1 MAVATPAVKG
11 AVPARVEGK
20 PASHYVGLI
29 LRYTLLIG
37 IGIVLFTPFILAG
50 IGSFKTDSEIIA
62 WPPKF
67 FPAEWLSGN
76 WAKVWNTNL
85 GEGATFPRWL
95 FNTAVLSVGVAVL
108 EVIGCSMA
116 AYAFARMRFKG
127 KDLMFALFLST
138 TMISTQVTL
147 VPSYL
152 VMKTLGWIDTYK
164 ALIVPFLTS
173 PFAIFTMRQ
182 SFMTI
187 PRELEEAARLD
198 GCGRVRFLVQMLL
211 PLCKPVIAA
220 QALFAFM
227 GNWNSYMWPLII
239 TTSKDLRTLQIGL
252 RYFVNQEGGTQWG
265 LFMAAAVLV
274 SVPVIVIYFTVQKQF
289 VEGIATTGLKGT

>member
-1 MAVATPAVKG
+1 MTVQPDIQKVPLWQSQRVRKAVFAFFWYLFLTATALAVMLPFIWMISTSLKGQKEVFTYPPSWLPKEWRWQNYIDAWKGAMFGRYFINSVLIAVAV
-11 AVPARVEGK
+11 
-20 PASHYVGLI
+20 
-29 LRYTLLIG
+29 TLG
-37 IGIVLFTPFILAG
+37 QVVT
-50 IGSFKTDSEIIA
+50 
-62 WPPKF
+62 
-67 FPAEWLSGN
+67 
-76 WAKVWNTNL
+76 
-85 GEGATFPRWL
+85 
-95 FNTAVLSVGVAVL
+95 
-108 EVIGCSMA
+108 CSMA
-116 AYAFARMRFKG
+116 AYAFARMRFRG
-127 KDLMFALFLST
+127 KDLLFALFLST

-152 VMKTLGWIDTYK
+152 VMKTLGWMDSYK

-173 PFAIFTMRQ
+173 PFAIFIMRQ

-227 GNWNSYMWPLII
+227 GNWNSYMWPLIV
-239 TTSKDLRTLQIGL
+239 TTSKELRTLQIGL

-274 SVPVIVIYFTVQKQF
+274 SLPVVVIYFTVQKQF

>member
-1 MAVATPAVKG
+1 MTTREVQQSVPVWQSQRVRKTVFAFFWYLFLTVTALAVMLPFIWMISTSLKGAKEVFTYPPSWLPKDWRWQNYVDAWNGAMFGRYFFNSVFIAVAV
-11 AVPARVEGK
+11 
-20 PASHYVGLI
+20 
-29 LRYTLLIG
+29 TLG
-37 IGIVLFTPFILAG
+37 QVVT
-50 IGSFKTDSEIIA
+50 
-62 WPPKF
+62 
-67 FPAEWLSGN
+67 
-76 WAKVWNTNL
+76 
-85 GEGATFPRWL
+85 
-95 FNTAVLSVGVAVL
+95 
-108 EVIGCSMA
+108 CSMA

-127 KDLMFALFLST
+127 KDLLFALFLST

-152 VMKTLGWIDTYK
+152 VMKTLGWIDSYK

-173 PFAIFTMRQ
+173 PFAIFIMRQ

-211 PLCKPVIAA
+211 PLSKPVIAA

-239 TTSKDLRTLQIGL
+239 TTSKELRTLQIGL

-274 SVPVIVIYFTVQKQF
+274 SVPVIIIYFTVQKQF

>member
-1 MAVATPAVKG
+1 MTTRDNTQSVPIWQSQRVRKTVFAFFWYLFLTVTALAVMLPFIWMISTSLKGAKEVFTYPPSWLPKEWRWQNYIDAWRGAMFGRYFFNSVFVAVAV
-11 AVPARVEGK
+11 
-20 PASHYVGLI
+20 
-29 LRYTLLIG
+29 TLG
-37 IGIVLFTPFILAG
+37 QVVT
-50 IGSFKTDSEIIA
+50 
-62 WPPKF
+62 
-67 FPAEWLSGN
+67 
-76 WAKVWNTNL
+76 
-85 GEGATFPRWL
+85 
-95 FNTAVLSVGVAVL
+95 
-108 EVIGCSMA
+108 CSMA

-127 KDLMFALFLST
+127 KDLLFALFLST

-173 PFAIFTMRQ
+173 PFAIFIMRQ

-211 PLCKPVIAA
+211 PLSKPVIAA

-239 TTSKDLRTLQIGL
+239 TTSKELRTLQIGL

>member
-1 MAVATPAVKG
+1 MTTQQDTQTVPLWQSQRVRKFVFGFFWYLFLTATALAVMLPFIWMISTSLKGQKEVFTYPPTWLPKEWRWQNYIDAWRGAMFSRYFFNSVFVAVAV
-11 AVPARVEGK
+11 
-20 PASHYVGLI
+20 
-29 LRYTLLIG
+29 TLG
-37 IGIVLFTPFILAG
+37 Q
-50 IGSFKTDSEIIA
+50 II
-62 WPPKF
+62 
-67 FPAEWLSGN
+67 
-76 WAKVWNTNL
+76 T
-85 GEGATFPRWL
+85 
-95 FNTAVLSVGVAVL
+95 
-108 EVIGCSMA
+108 CSMA

-127 KDLMFALFLST
+127 KDLVFALFLST

-152 VMKTLGWIDTYK
+152 VMKTLGWLDSYK

-173 PFAIFTMRQ
+173 PFAIFIMRQ

-198 GCGRVRFLVQMLL
+198 GCGRVRFLVQILL
-211 PLCKPVIAA
+211 PLSKPVIAA

-239 TTSKDLRTLQIGL
+239 TTSKELRTLQIGL
-252 RYFVNQEGGTQWG
+252 RYFVSQEGGTQWG

-274 SVPVIVIYFTVQKQF
+274 SLPVIVIYFTVQKQF
-289 VEGIATTGLKGT
+289 VEGIATTGLKGA

>member
-1 MAVATPAVKG
+1 MTSQEGTKSVPPWQSQRVRKTVFAFFWYLFLTVTALAVMLPFIWMISTSLKGAKEVFTYPPSWLPKEWRWQNYIDAWRGAMFGRYFFNSVFVAVAV
-11 AVPARVEGK
+11 
-20 PASHYVGLI
+20 
-29 LRYTLLIG
+29 TLG
-37 IGIVLFTPFILAG
+37 QVVT
-50 IGSFKTDSEIIA
+50 
-62 WPPKF
+62 
-67 FPAEWLSGN
+67 
-76 WAKVWNTNL
+76 
-85 GEGATFPRWL
+85 
-95 FNTAVLSVGVAVL
+95 
-108 EVIGCSMA
+108 CSMA

-127 KDLMFALFLST
+127 KDLLFALFLST

-173 PFAIFTMRQ
+173 PFAIFIMRQ

-211 PLCKPVIAA
+211 PLSKPVIAA

-239 TTSKDLRTLQIGL
+239 TTSKELRTLQIGL

>member
-1 MAVATPAVKG
+1 MTSQAADQPVPPWQSQRVRKIVFSIFWYLFMTAAALAVMLPFIWMVSTSLKGQKEVFTYPPTWLPKEWRWQNYIDAWRGAMFGRYFLNSVFVAVAVT
-11 AVPARVEGK
+11 
-20 PASHYVGLI
+20 VGQVV
-29 LRYTLLIG
+29 T
-37 IGIVLFTPFILAG
+37 
-50 IGSFKTDSEIIA
+50 
-62 WPPKF
+62 
-67 FPAEWLSGN
+67 
-76 WAKVWNTNL
+76 
-85 GEGATFPRWL
+85 
-95 FNTAVLSVGVAVL
+95 
-108 EVIGCSMA
+108 CSMA

-127 KDLMFALFLST
+127 KDLLFALFLST

-152 VMKTLGWIDTYK
+152 VMKTLGWMDSYK

-173 PFAIFTMRQ
+173 PFAIFIMRQ

-198 GCGRVRFLVQMLL
+198 GCGRVRFLVQILL

-239 TTSKDLRTLQIGL
+239 TTSKELRTLQIGL

-274 SVPVIVIYFTVQKQF
+274 SVPVIALYFTVQKQF

>member
-1 MAVATPAVKG
+1 MTTQEGPKTVALWESQRVRKAVFAFFWYLFLTVTALAVM
-11 AVPARVEGK
+11 
-20 PASHYVGLI
+20 L
-29 LRYTLLIG
+29 
-37 IGIVLFTPFILAG
+37 PFIWMISTSLKGQKEVFTYPPSWLPKEWRWQNYIDAWRGAMFGRYFFNSVFVALAV
-50 IGSFKTDSEIIA
+50 T
-62 WPPKF
+62 
-67 FPAEWLSGN
+67 
-76 WAKVWNTNL
+76 
-85 GEGATFPRWL
+85 
-95 FNTAVLSVGVAVL
+95 VGQIVT
-108 EVIGCSMA
+108 CSMA

-152 VMKTLGWIDTYK
+152 VMKTLGWLDSYK

-173 PFAIFTMRQ
+173 PFAIFIMRQ

-198 GCGRVRFLVQMLL
+198 GCGRVRFLVQILL

-227 GNWNSYMWPLII
+227 GNWNSYMWPLIV
-239 TTSKDLRTLQIGL
+239 TTSKELRTLQIGL

-274 SVPVIVIYFTVQKQF
+274 SVPVIALYFTVQKQF

>member
-1 MAVATPAVKG
+1 MTTQQDTQPVPLWQSQRVRKFVFGFFWYLFLTATALAVMLPFIWMVSTSLKGQKEVFTYPPTWLPKDWRWLNYMDAWRGAMFSRYFFNSVFVAVAV
-11 AVPARVEGK
+11 
-20 PASHYVGLI
+20 
-29 LRYTLLIG
+29 TLG
-37 IGIVLFTPFILAG
+37 Q
-50 IGSFKTDSEIIA
+50 II
-62 WPPKF
+62 
-67 FPAEWLSGN
+67 
-76 WAKVWNTNL
+76 T
-85 GEGATFPRWL
+85 
-95 FNTAVLSVGVAVL
+95 
-108 EVIGCSMA
+108 CSMA

-127 KDLMFALFLST
+127 KDLVFALFLST

-152 VMKTLGWIDTYK
+152 VMKTLGWLDSYK

-173 PFAIFTMRQ
+173 PFAIFIMRQ

-198 GCGRVRFLVQMLL
+198 GCGRVRFLVQILL
-211 PLCKPVIAA
+211 PLSKPVIAA

-239 TTSKDLRTLQIGL
+239 TTSKELRTLQIGL

-274 SVPVIVIYFTVQKQF
+274 SLPVIVIYFTVQKQF

>member
-1 MAVATPAVKG
+1 MWQSQRVRKIVFGFFWYLFMTATALAVMLPFIWMVSTSLKGQKEVFTYPPTWLPREWRWQNYIDAWRGAMFGRYFLNSVFVAVAV
-11 AVPARVEGK
+11 
-20 PASHYVGLI
+20 
-29 LRYTLLIG
+29 TLG
-37 IGIVLFTPFILAG
+37 QVVT
-50 IGSFKTDSEIIA
+50 
-62 WPPKF
+62 
-67 FPAEWLSGN
+67 
-76 WAKVWNTNL
+76 
-85 GEGATFPRWL
+85 
-95 FNTAVLSVGVAVL
+95 
-108 EVIGCSMA
+108 CSMA

-127 KDLMFALFLST
+127 KDLLFALFLST

-152 VMKTLGWIDTYK
+152 VMKTLGWMDSYK

-173 PFAIFTMRQ
+173 PFAIFIMRQ

-198 GCGRVRFLVQMLL
+198 GCGRVRFLVQILL

-239 TTSKDLRTLQIGL
+239 TTSKELRTLQIGL

-274 SVPVIVIYFTVQKQF
+274 SVPVIALYFTVQKQF